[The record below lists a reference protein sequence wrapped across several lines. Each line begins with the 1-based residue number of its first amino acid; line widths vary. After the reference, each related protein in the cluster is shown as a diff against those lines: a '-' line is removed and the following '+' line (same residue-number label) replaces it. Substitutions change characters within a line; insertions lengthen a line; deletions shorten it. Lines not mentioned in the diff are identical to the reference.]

1 MIVMNKIDLETLT
14 FTQMTKILGIFN
26 KMLESGVIQV
36 DLDKS
41 IGYLNVD
48 AATAYLEQQIKDLKE
63 KNKKLELELEQ
74 REIETIHRANDLEKA
89 LEEIKRYINNFDV
102 FKEFSFP
109 LMKKWEEKEVQSSI
123 DYEFKTSIQK
133 NILDITNKVL
143 QIVKEE

>member
-89 LEEIKRYINNFDV
+89 LEQIEKYIYNFDV

-109 LMKKWEEKEVQSSI
+109 LMKKEEEKEVQSSI

-133 NILDITNKVL
+133 NILDIINKVL
-143 QIVKEE
+143 QIVEEE

>member
-89 LEEIKRYINNFDV
+89 LEQIEKYINNFDV

-109 LMKKWEEKEVQSSI
+109 LMKKEEEKEVQSSI

-133 NILDITNKVL
+133 NILDIINKVL
-143 QIVKEE
+143 QIVEEE

>member
-1 MIVMNKIDLETLT
+1 MNKIDLETLT

-74 REIETIHRANDLEKA
+74 REIETIHRSNDLEEA

>member
-89 LEEIKRYINNFDV
+89 LEQIEKYINNFDV

-109 LMKKWEEKEVQSSI
+109 LMKKEEEKEVQSSI

>member
-1 MIVMNKIDLETLT
+1 MNKIDLETLT

-41 IGYLNVD
+41 IGYSNVD

-74 REIETIHRANDLEKA
+74 REIETIHRSNDLEEA

>member
-1 MIVMNKIDLETLT
+1 MQIEDFDCFYQKGGDYLIPVEILQELLSDID
-14 FTQMTKILGIFN
+14 
-26 KMLESGVIQV
+26 
-36 DLDKS
+36 
-41 IGYLNVD
+41 
-48 AATAYLEQQIKDLKE
+48 DLKE
-63 KNKKLELELEQ
+63 KNKKLELELELRKTALK
-74 REIETIHRANDLEKA
+74 REHEAIHRSNDLEEA

>member
-74 REIETIHRANDLEKA
+74 REIETIHRANDLEEA
-89 LEEIKRYINNFDV
+89 LEEIKRYIDNFDV

-109 LMKKWEEKEVQSSI
+109 LMKRWEEKQVQSSI

-133 NILDITNKVL
+133 NILDIINKVL
-143 QIVKEE
+143 QIVEEE

>member
-1 MIVMNKIDLETLT
+1 MQIEDFDCFYQKGGDFLIPVEILQELLSDID
-14 FTQMTKILGIFN
+14 
-26 KMLESGVIQV
+26 
-36 DLDKS
+36 
-41 IGYLNVD
+41 
-48 AATAYLEQQIKDLKE
+48 DLKE
-63 KNKKLELELEQ
+63 KNKKLELELELRKTALK
-74 REIETIHRANDLEKA
+74 REHEAIHRSNDLEEA

>member
-1 MIVMNKIDLETLT
+1 MQIEDFDCFYQKGGDYLIPVEILQELLSDID
-14 FTQMTKILGIFN
+14 
-26 KMLESGVIQV
+26 
-36 DLDKS
+36 
-41 IGYLNVD
+41 
-48 AATAYLEQQIKDLKE
+48 DLKE
-63 KNKKLELELEQ
+63 KNKKLELELELRKTALK
-74 REIETIHRANDLEKA
+74 REHEAIHRSNDLEEA

-143 QIVKEE
+143 QIVKEEQCL

>member
-1 MIVMNKIDLETLT
+1 MQIEDFDCFYQKGGDFLIPVEILQELLSDID
-14 FTQMTKILGIFN
+14 
-26 KMLESGVIQV
+26 
-36 DLDKS
+36 
-41 IGYLNVD
+41 
-48 AATAYLEQQIKDLKE
+48 DLKE
-63 KNKKLELELEQ
+63 KNKKLELELELRKTALK
-74 REIETIHRANDLEKA
+74 REHEAIHRSNDLEEA

-102 FKEFSFP
+102 FKDFSFP